1 MEGRHFAVIASVVI
15 YLFSYVIIFYS
26 LVVRYKA
33 VFNNI
38 NILKK
43 YNDSIFIYIFT
54 SAIFI
59 TPLLVSCNFY
69 VGGFME
75 EGNGI
80 SWGCYIEDFILGSFL
95 IWTSLFLIFTI
106 FIIVCLVIPIKLGF
120 TSIFKFFQIFVL
132 QNLITIFILFMC
144 YVFIPIIANSLSGL
158 KLSC

>member
-1 MEGRHFAVIASVVI
+1 
-15 YLFSYVIIFYS
+15 
-26 LVVRYKA
+26 
-33 VFNNI
+33 
-38 NILKK
+38 
-43 YNDSIFIYIFT
+43 
-54 SAIFI
+54 
-59 TPLLVSCNFY
+59 
-69 VGGFME
+69 ME